1 MALSPQ
7 QDGAIQAVNAWLA
20 DAGGPQVFYL
30 AGYAGTGKTTIAK
43 KLAEDAG
50 NVVFAA
56 FTGKAALVLRG
67 KGCDGA
73 STIHSL
79 IYKPDEDADTGL
91 TKFKIN
97 RHDSDAK
104 TADLIVIDE
113 VSMVGE
119 ELGRDLLSFGRKVL
133 VLGDP
138 AQLPPVGG
146 EGFFTARDPDY
157 MLTEVHRQ
165 AAESPVLRL
174 ATTVREG
181 GRLALGT
188 YGTSLVLP
196 RDRLGQKMVMGVDQV
211 LCGTNKTRRTTNQKI
226 RRLLGRGG
234 RFVIGERVVALK
246 NDKDRGLL
254 NGSLWEVQEIELS
267 DENETEMVVK
277 PLDPGMSV
285 NAASVKTHHAWLD
298 GREKELPWTVQRDYQ
313 PFDHAYALSVH
324 KAQGSQWDSVLVL
337 DESRVFREDAST
349 WLYTALTRASERVV
363 VAG

>member
-1 MALSPQ
+1 MHSNVMKIAGAL
-7 QDGAIQAVNAWLA
+7 AIACGLLELYLVASGHGRIQHA
-20 DAGGPQVFYL
+20 AGGLYYIVPLVM
-30 AGYAGTGKTTIAK
+30 AGAGVAIM
-43 KLAEDAG
+43 
-50 NVVFAA
+50 
-56 FTGKAALVLRG
+56 
-67 KGCDGA
+67 
-73 STIHSL
+73 S
-79 IYKPDEDADTGL
+79 
-91 TKFKIN
+91 
-97 RHDSDAK
+97 
-104 TADLIVIDE
+104 
-113 VSMVGE
+113 
-119 ELGRDLLSFGRKVL
+119 
-133 VLGDP
+133 
-138 AQLPPVGG
+138 
-146 EGFFTARDPDY
+146 
-157 MLTEVHRQ
+157 
-165 AAESPVLRL
+165 
-174 ATTVREG
+174 

-337 DESRVFREDAST
+337 DESRVFREDASK

-363 VAG
+363 VAV